1 MIQFLVRKF
10 IPDADNIQDARV
22 RGRYGTLSG
31 ALGIFFNL
39 LLFLVKI
46 LAGVISGSIS
56 VIADALNNLSDAGSS
71 IVTLI
76 GFRLASH
83 IADA

>member
-46 LAGVISGSIS
+46 PVSYTHLRAHE
-56 VIADALNNLSDAGSS
+56 
-71 IVTLI
+71 T
-76 GFRLASH
+76 
-83 IADA
+83 

>member
-46 LAGVISGSIS
+46 WTSS
-56 VIADALNNLSDAGSS
+56 LSMD
-71 IVTLI
+71 L
-76 GFRLASH
+76 R
-83 IADA
+83 